1 MTTAQ
6 IFATMNLQ
14 TKNSTKKVLKKL
26 KFSIDND
33 KTTCY
38 NEITIKKGQPIK
50 KRLYGKKEW

>member
-1 MTTAQ
+1 
-6 IFATMNLQ
+6 MNLQ
-14 TKNSTKKVLKKL
+14 TRKSTKKVLKKL

-50 KRLYGKKEW
+50 NGCMVKKNGSKSY